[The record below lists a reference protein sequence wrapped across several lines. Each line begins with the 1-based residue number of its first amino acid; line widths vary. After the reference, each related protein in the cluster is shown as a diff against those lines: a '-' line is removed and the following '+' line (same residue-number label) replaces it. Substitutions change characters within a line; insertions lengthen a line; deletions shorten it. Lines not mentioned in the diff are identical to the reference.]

1 MDVIV
6 YDPAGKC
13 AGEVK
18 MESFEELGQEVE
30 RLIKEGSL
38 KENYYLECQ
47 RGFLQ
52 YRWKISMGG
61 EGLFLEE
68 MASGSRGQPKT
79 PGKPPLAP
87 YRDGWVPEESNYQT
101 QFDTSTAWS
110 GFWYFLAAANMLIAL
125 VSLFAVVV
133 HGNSLAS
140 AFIAPSIAGA
150 IAALFFGWISEVAN
164 HIRWLLSEQLKELKR
179 PQS

>member
-1 MDVIV
+1 MNVIV

-13 AGEVK
+13 AGKVK

-52 YRWKISMGG
+52 YRWKIRMGG
-61 EGLFLEE
+61 EGLFLEK

-101 QFDTSTAWS
+101 QFDISTAWS
-110 GFWYFLAAANMLIAL
+110 GFWYFVAAANLLIAL
-125 VSLFAVVV
+125 VSLFAFVS
-133 HGNSLAS
+133 GSSLAF
-140 AFIAPSIAGA
+140 AFCISSSSTA
-150 IAALFFGWISEVAN
+150 IFSLFFGWISEVAN

>member
-6 YDPAGKC
+6 YDPAGKSVC
-13 AGEVK
+13 YIK
-18 MESFEELGQEVE
+18 IESFEELGLEVE
-30 RLIKEGSL
+30 RLIKEGSV
-38 KENYYLECQ
+38 KANYYLEYQ
-47 RGFLQ
+47 E
-52 YRWKISMGG
+52 YRWRILAN
-61 EGLFLEE
+61 EDEELFLEKLT
-68 MASGSRGQPKT
+68 SDPPPKT
-79 PGKPPLAP
+79 PVKPPLAP
-87 YRDGWVPEESNYQT
+87 YRDGSIPEASKDQT
-101 QFDTSTAWS
+101 EFNKSTAWS